1 MSMEE
6 KQNSQTFL
14 DFSSSVLKPDNEETI
29 ADIVKYC
36 YKKNIPL
43 EIFGS
48 GSKKNIGRN
57 FQSQKSLDLSNYSG
71 IIKYEPEELYI
82 KVKSG
87 TPIKVIKEALEKN
100 NQHLAFEPTD
110 FGPLFEGQSNEGT
123 IGGVLSCNYAGPRRF
138 KVGSARDHI
147 LGFKGV
153 NGKGEIIKSGGTVVK
168 NVTGYDLSK
177 LITGSFG
184 TLSVFTEISIK
195 VLPKPDLTKTLIINN
210 PHLKKGLEHLSVAL
224 SSSCDPSGA
233 VFYPEFFQDQFTF
246 NDLLTKGPITAIRIE
261 GSRLSI
267 DERIKQIVDE
277 LVVDKKEISIL
288 DQEQSN
294 IFWEKTRSL
303 NVFSNLKDNLL
314 RIIVPGSE
322 AFDLINKI
330 KIYNVKYFI
339 DWGGNLV
346 WVQLAQINL
355 SILKE
360 IKNIVKNLGGYL
372 TVIKVDESLKSSID
386 IFTIDEVKYRISEKI
401 KKSFDPKRIL
411 NPGKMYTGI

>member
-6 KQNSQTFL
+6 KQNSQTFQ
-14 DFSSSVLKPDNEETI
+14 DFSSSVLKPDKEETI
-29 ADIVKYC
+29 AEVIKHC

-43 EIFGS
+43 EICGL

-57 FQSQKSLDLSNYSG
+57 FQSQKTIDLSNYSG

-87 TPIKVIKEALEKN
+87 TPIQEIKKALEKK

-110 FGPLFEGQSNEGT
+110 FGPLFNGQTNEGT
-123 IGGVLSCNYAGPRRF
+123 IGGVLSCNFSGPRRF

-147 LGFKGV
+147 LGFRGV
-153 NGKGEIIKSGGTVVK
+153 NVRGEIIKSGGTVVK

-177 LITGSFG
+177 VITGSFG

-195 VLPKPDLTKTLIINN
+195 VLPKPDLTKTLIISN
-210 PHLKKGLEHLSVAL
+210 PHLKKGLEYLGVAL

-233 VFYPEFFQDQFTF
+233 VFYPEIFQDKFTF
-246 NDLLTKGPITAIRIE
+246 NDLTTKGPITAIRIE
-261 GSRLSI
+261 GSKLSI
-267 DERIKQIVDE
+267 DERIKQLINE
-277 LVVDKKEISIL
+277 LTVDKKEISIL
-288 DQEQSN
+288 DPEQSN
-294 IFWEKTRSL
+294 IFWEKTKSL
-303 NVFSNLKDNLL
+303 NVFSNLKNNLL
-314 RIIVPGSE
+314 RIIVPRSE
-322 AFDLINKI
+322 AFDLINKL
-330 KIYNVKYFI
+330 KIHSVNYFI

-346 WVQLAQINL
+346 WLQLDQLNS

-360 IKNIVKNLGGYL
+360 IKTIVKNLGGYL

-386 IFTIDEVKYRISEKI
+386 IFTIDDVKYKISEKI

>member
-6 KQNSQTFL
+6 KQNSQTFQ
-14 DFSSSVLKPDNEETI
+14 DFNPSVLKPDSEEAI
-29 ADIVKYC
+29 AETVKHC

-43 EIFGS
+43 EICGS

-57 FQSQKSLDLSNYSG
+57 FQSQKTIDLSNYSG

-87 TPIKVIKEALEKN
+87 TPIKEIKEALNKN

-123 IGGVLSCNYAGPRRF
+123 IGGVLSCNFAGPRRF

-153 NGKGEIIKSGGTVVK
+153 NGKGDIIKSGGTVVK

-177 LITGSFG
+177 VITGSFG
-184 TLSVFTEISIK
+184 TLTVFTEVSIK
-195 VLPKPDLTKTLIINN
+195 VLPKPDLTKTLVISNS
-210 PHLKKGLEHLSVAL
+210 HLKKGLEHLSVAL

-233 VFYPEFFQDQFTF
+233 VFYPEFFENEFTF
-246 NDLLTKGPITAIRIE
+246 NDLTTRGPITAIRIE
-261 GSRLSI
+261 GSKLSI
-267 DERIKQIVDE
+267 DERIKQLINELFVDR
-277 LVVDKKEISIL
+277 KEISIL
-288 DQEQSN
+288 DPEQSN

-303 NVFSNLKDNLL
+303 NVFSNLKNNLL

-322 AFDLINKI
+322 AFDLINKL
-330 KIYNVKYFI
+330 KIYNVQYFI

-346 WVQLAQINL
+346 WVKLDQLNSNI
-355 SILKE
+355 IKE
-360 IKNIVKNLGGYL
+360 IKTIVKNLGGYV
-372 TVIKVDESLKSSID
+372 TAIKVDESLKSSID
-386 IFTIDEVKYRISEKI
+386 IFTIDDVKYKISEKI

>member
-6 KQNSQTFL
+6 KQNFQTFQ
-14 DFSSSVLKPDNEETI
+14 DFSSLVLKPNREETI

-43 EIFGS
+43 EICGL

-57 FQSQKSLDLSNYSG
+57 FQSQKTLDLSNYSG

-87 TPIKVIKEALEKN
+87 TSIKEIKEVLEKK
-100 NQHLAFEPTD
+100 NQQLAFEPTD
-110 FGPLFEGQSNEGT
+110 FGPLFDGKNNEGT
-123 IGGVLSCNYAGPRRF
+123 IGGVLSCNFAGPRRF

-177 LITGSFG
+177 VITGSFG

-195 VLPKPDLTKTLIINN
+195 VLPKPDLTKTLAIEN
-210 PHLKKGLEHLSVAL
+210 PHLKKGLEYLNTSLA
-224 SSSCDPSGA
+224 SSSDPSGA
-233 VFYPEFFQDQFTF
+233 VFYPEYFRNQFTF
-246 NDLLTKGPITAIRIE
+246 NDLTTEGPITAIRIE
-261 GSRLSI
+261 GSKLSI
-267 DERIKQIVDE
+267 DERIKQLLNE
-277 LVVDKKEISIL
+277 LAINQKEVSIL
-288 DQEQSN
+288 ESEQSN
-294 IFWEKTRSL
+294 IFWENTRCL
-303 NVFSNLKDNLL
+303 KVFTNLKNDLL
-314 RIIVPGSE
+314 RAIVPASE
-322 AFDLINKI
+322 TFDLINKL
-330 KIYNVKYFI
+330 KPYNIKYFI

-346 WVQLAQINL
+346 WLQIDELN
-355 SILKE
+355 SNILNE
-360 IKNIVKNLGGYL
+360 IKSIVKNFGGYL
-372 TVIKVDESLKSSID
+372 TAIKVEESLKATID
-386 IFTIDEVKYRISEKI
+386 IFTIDNVKYKISEKI

>member
-1 MSMEE
+1 MEE
-6 KQNSQTFL
+6 KQNSQTFQ
-14 DFSSSVLKPDNEETI
+14 DFSPLILKPNSEETI

-43 EIFGS
+43 EICGL

-57 FQSQKSLDLSNYSG
+57 FQSQKILDLSNYSG

-87 TPIKVIKEALEKN
+87 TSIKEIKKALEKK
-100 NQHLAFEPTD
+100 NQQLAFEPID
-110 FGPLFEGQSNEGT
+110 FGPLFDGKNNEGT
-123 IGGVLSCNYAGPRRF
+123 IGGVLSCNFAGSRRF

-177 LITGSFG
+177 VITGSFG

-195 VLPKPDLTKTLIINN
+195 VLPKPDLTKTLAIEN
-210 PHLKKGLEHLSVAL
+210 PHLKKGLEYLNTSLA
-224 SSSCDPSGA
+224 SSSDPSGA
-233 VFYPEFFQDQFTF
+233 VFYPEYFRNQFTF
-246 NDLLTKGPITAIRIE
+246 NDLTTEGPITAIRIE
-261 GSRLSI
+261 GSKLSI
-267 DERIKQIVDE
+267 DERIKQLLNE
-277 LVVDKKEISIL
+277 LVINKKEVSIL
-288 DQEQSN
+288 DPEQSN
-294 IFWEKTRSL
+294 IFWENTRCL
-303 NVFSNLKDNLL
+303 KVFANLKNNLL
-314 RIIVPGSE
+314 RIIVPASE
-322 AFDLINKI
+322 TFDLINKL
-330 KIYNVKYFI
+330 KPYNIKYFI

-346 WVQLAQINL
+346 WLQLDELNL
-355 SILKE
+355 NILKE
-360 IKNIVKNLGGYL
+360 IKSVVKTLSGYL
-372 TVIKVDESLKSSID
+372 TVIKVEESLKASID
-386 IFTIDEVKYRISEKI
+386 IFTIDDVKYKISEKI

>member
-6 KQNSQTFL
+6 KQNSQTFQ
-14 DFSSSVLKPDNEETI
+14 DFNPSVLKPDSEEAI
-29 ADIVKYC
+29 AETVKHC

-43 EIFGS
+43 EICGS

-57 FQSQKSLDLSNYSG
+57 FQSQKTIDLSNYSG

-87 TPIKVIKEALEKN
+87 TPIKEIKEALNKN

-123 IGGVLSCNYAGPRRF
+123 IGGVLSCNFAGPRRF

-153 NGKGEIIKSGGTVVK
+153 NGKGDIIKSGGTVVK

-177 LITGSFG
+177 VITGSFG
-184 TLSVFTEISIK
+184 TLTVFTEVSIK
-195 VLPKPDLTKTLIINN
+195 VLPKPDLTKTLVISNS
-210 PHLKKGLEHLSVAL
+210 HLKKGLEHLSVAL

-233 VFYPEFFQDQFTF
+233 VFYPEFFENEFTF
-246 NDLLTKGPITAIRIE
+246 NDLTTRGPITAIRIE
-261 GSRLSI
+261 GSKLSI
-267 DERIKQIVDE
+267 DERIKQLINELFVDR
-277 LVVDKKEISIL
+277 KEISIL
-288 DQEQSN
+288 DPEQSN

-303 NVFSNLKDNLL
+303 NVFSNLKNNLL

-322 AFDLINKI
+322 AFDLINKL
-330 KIYNVKYFI
+330 KIYNVQYFI

-346 WVQLAQINL
+346 WVQLDQLN
-355 SILKE
+355 SNILKE
-360 IKNIVKNLGGYL
+360 IKTIVKNLGGYV
-372 TVIKVDESLKSSID
+372 TAIKVDESLKSSID
-386 IFTIDEVKYRISEKI
+386 IFTIDDVKYKISEKI

>member
-1 MSMEE
+1 MEE
-6 KQNSQTFL
+6 KQNSQTFQ
-14 DFSSSVLKPDNEETI
+14 DFSSTVLKPNNEDAIAKTI
-29 ADIVKYC
+29 KHC

-43 EIFGS
+43 EIYGS
-48 GSKKNIGRN
+48 GSKRDIGRN
-57 FQSQKSLDLSNYSG
+57 FQSQKTLDLSNYSG

-87 TPIKVIKEALEKN
+87 TPIKEIKKALEKN

-110 FGPLFEGQSNEGT
+110 FGPLFEGQTNEGT
-123 IGGVLSCNYAGPRRF
+123 IGGVLSCNFAGPRRF
-138 KVGSARDHI
+138 KAGSARDHI

-210 PHLKKGLEHLSVAL
+210 PHLKKGLEHLSAAL

-233 VFYPEFFQDQFTF
+233 VFYPKFFQDKFIF
-246 NDLLTKGPITAIRIE
+246 NDLTTKGSITAIRIE
-261 GSRLSI
+261 GSKLSI
-267 DERIKQIVDE
+267 DERIKQLINE
-277 LVVDKKEISIL
+277 LTVDKKEISIL
-288 DQEQSN
+288 DPEQSS
-294 IFWEKTRSL
+294 IFWEKTKSL
-303 NVFSNLKDNLL
+303 NVFSNLKSNLL
-314 RIIVPGSE
+314 RIIVPGSK
-322 AFDLINKI
+322 AFDLINRL
-330 KIYNVKYFI
+330 KIYNVRYFI

-346 WVQLAQINL
+346 WAQLDQLNL
-355 SILKE
+355 DILKG
-360 IKNIVKNLGGYL
+360 IKAIVKNLGGYL
-372 TVIKVDESLKSSID
+372 TIIKVDERLKSSID
-386 IFTIDEVKYRISEKI
+386 IFTIDNVKYKISEKI

>member
-1 MSMEE
+1 MEE
-6 KQNSQTFL
+6 KQNSQTFQ
-14 DFSSSVLKPDNEETI
+14 DFNPSVLKPDSEEAI
-29 ADIVKYC
+29 AETVKHC

-43 EIFGS
+43 EICGS

-57 FQSQKSLDLSNYSG
+57 FQSQKTIDLSNYSG

-87 TPIKVIKEALEKN
+87 TPIKEIKEALNKN

-123 IGGVLSCNYAGPRRF
+123 IGGVLSCNFAGPRRF

-153 NGKGEIIKSGGTVVK
+153 NGKGDIIKSGGTVVK

-177 LITGSFG
+177 VITGSFG
-184 TLSVFTEISIK
+184 TLTVFTEVSIK
-195 VLPKPDLTKTLIINN
+195 VLPKPDLTKTLVISNS
-210 PHLKKGLEHLSVAL
+210 HLKKGLEHLSVAL

-233 VFYPEFFQDQFTF
+233 VFYPEFFENEFTF
-246 NDLLTKGPITAIRIE
+246 NDLTTRGPITAIRIE
-261 GSRLSI
+261 GSKLSI
-267 DERIKQIVDE
+267 DERIKQLINELFVDR
-277 LVVDKKEISIL
+277 KEISIL
-288 DQEQSN
+288 DPEQSN

-303 NVFSNLKDNLL
+303 NVFSNLKNNLL

-322 AFDLINKI
+322 AFDLINKL
-330 KIYNVKYFI
+330 KIYNVQYFI

-346 WVQLAQINL
+346 WVQLDQLN
-355 SILKE
+355 SNILKE
-360 IKNIVKNLGGYL
+360 IKTIVKNLGGYV
-372 TVIKVDESLKSSID
+372 TAIKVDESLKSSID
-386 IFTIDEVKYRISEKI
+386 IFTIDDVKYKISEKI